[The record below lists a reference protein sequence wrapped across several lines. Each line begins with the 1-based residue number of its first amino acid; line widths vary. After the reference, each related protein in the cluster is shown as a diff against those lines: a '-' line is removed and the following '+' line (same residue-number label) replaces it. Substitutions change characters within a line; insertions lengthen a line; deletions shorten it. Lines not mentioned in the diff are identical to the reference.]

1 MLPRQFHRLAP
12 IDGLADDLMTGFFEH
27 FTQIHADDG
36 FIICN
41 DNP

>member
-12 IDGLADDLMTGFFEH
+12 VNGLTDDLMTSFFEH
-27 FTQIHADDG
+27 LTQIHANDG